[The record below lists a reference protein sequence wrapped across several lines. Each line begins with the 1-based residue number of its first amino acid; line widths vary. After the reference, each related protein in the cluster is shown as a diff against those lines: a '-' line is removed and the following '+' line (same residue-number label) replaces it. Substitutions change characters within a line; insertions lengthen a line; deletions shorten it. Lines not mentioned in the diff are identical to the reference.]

1 MIAAPSRPSIE
12 AGTPLGDDV
21 RHKLADEEVV
31 WLTTV
36 AADGTPQPN
45 PVWFVPEEDGEGVL
59 TYNRA
64 TSARVRHVRERPRV
78 ALHFDLRRHDGDVV
92 VLLGTAEIAE
102 GVPPPDRHPA
112 YLEKYRDGI
121 RRIGMDPAGFAAA
134 YPVPVRIRFSRVR
147 GL

>member
-1 MIAAPSRPSIE
+1 VSAMSTTLPPT
-12 AGTPLGDDV
+12 GTAFGDSV
-21 RHKLADEEVV
+21 RRKLDTDPVV

-45 PVWFVPEEDGEGVL
+45 PVWFIRDDDGEGVL

-78 ALHFDLRRHDGDVV
+78 ALSFNMRENDDDVAV
-92 VLLGTAEIAE
+92 ILGTAEIVEDA
-102 GVPPPDRHPA
+102 PPSDA
-112 YLEKYRDGI
+112 SAVYQAKYRDGI
-121 RRIGMDPAGFAAA
+121 RSLGMEAAGFAAA
-134 YPVPVRIRFSRVR
+134 YPVPIRVRFSKVR

>member
-1 MIAAPSRPSIE
+1 MSTALPAP
-12 AGTPLGDDV
+12 GTALGDSV
-21 RHKLADEEVV
+21 RHKLDTDPIV

-45 PVWFVPEEDGEGVL
+45 PVWFIRDEDGEGVL

-78 ALHFDLRRHDGDVV
+78 ALSFNMRQHDGDVA
-92 VLLGTAEIAE
+92 VLLGTAEILDDE
-102 GVPPPDRHPA
+102 PPSDA
-112 YLEKYRDGI
+112 NAVYQAKYRDGI
-121 RRIGMDPAGFAAA
+121 RSLGMDPAGFAAA
-134 YPVPVRIRFSRVR
+134 YPVAIRVRFSKVR

>member
-1 MIAAPSRPSIE
+1 MSTALPAP
-12 AGTPLGDDV
+12 GTALGDSV
-21 RHKLADEEVV
+21 RRMLDTDPVV

-45 PVWFVPEEDGEGVL
+45 PVWFIRDHDGEGVL

-78 ALHFDLRRHDGDVV
+78 ALSFNMRENDDDVA
-92 VLLGTAEIAE
+92 VLLGTAEIVEDA
-102 GVPPPDRHPA
+102 PPSDANPVYQA
-112 YLEKYRDGI
+112 KYRV
-121 RRIGMDPAGFAAA
+121 RIGSLGMDPASFAAA
-134 YPVPVRIRFSRVR
+134 YPVPIRVRFSRVR

>member
-1 MIAAPSRPSIE
+1 MSSVLPPPDTA
-12 AGTPLGDDV
+12 LGESV
-21 RHKLADEEVV
+21 RRKLDTDPVV

-45 PVWFVPEEDGEGVL
+45 PVWFVRDGDGEGVL

-78 ALHFDLRRHDGDVV
+78 ALSFNLRENDDDVA
-92 VLLGTAEIAE
+92 VLLGTAEIVE
-102 GVPPPDRHPA
+102 DEPPSDA
-112 YLEKYRDGI
+112 NAVYQAKYRDGI
-121 RRIGMDPAGFAAA
+121 RSLGMDAAGFAAA
-134 YPVPVRIRFSRVR
+134 YPVAIRVRFSKVR

>member
-1 MIAAPSRPSIE
+1 MATALPAP
-12 AGTPLGDDV
+12 GTPLGDSV
-21 RHKLADEEVV
+21 RRKLEHESTV

-45 PVWFVPEEDGEGVL
+45 PVWFIPEPDGESIL

-64 TSARVRHVRERPRV
+64 SSARVRHVRERPRV
-78 ALHFDLRRHDGDVV
+78 ALSFNLHENDDDVA

-102 GVPPPDRHPA
+102 DAPPSDANPA
-112 YLEKYRDGI
+112 YQAKYGAGI
-121 RRIGMDPAGFAAA
+121 PAIGMDLAGFAAA
-134 YPVPVRIRFSRVR
+134 YPVPIRVRLTRVR

>member
-1 MIAAPSRPSIE
+1 MPTALPAP
-12 AGTPLGDDV
+12 GTALGDSV
-21 RHKLADEEVV
+21 RHKLDTDPIV

-45 PVWFVPEEDGEGVL
+45 PVWFIRDEDGEGVL

-78 ALHFDLRRHDGDVV
+78 ALSFNMRQHDGDVA
-92 VLLGTAEIAE
+92 VLLGTAEIADDE
-102 GVPPPDRHPA
+102 PPSDA
-112 YLEKYRDGI
+112 NVVYQAKYRDGI
-121 RRIGMDPAGFAAA
+121 RSLGMDPAGFASA
-134 YPVPVRIRFSRVR
+134 YPVAIRVRFSKAR